1 MVVFPPKK
9 NQESKRL
16 PKMNA
21 KTVLLVAFALW
32 CQPAFV
38 DAQNTEKKQAA
49 QDLVEFERPTT
60 DLKQAALVWKK
71 LIESLEFAESNH
83 GRMIVCEFDIGSWE
97 HFSKE
102 FVPPGTLPN
111 RLLVGDFANDFVL
124 EQSRCDWY
132 EVPLSKKPDDLLEER
147 PIESQSLFDRFD
159 IPKLEKTGLFK
170 LEQINRFKILN
181 KTILTPDFRS
191 SWRAPTRF
199 GRNAVYISLPS
210 GRSDEWPCN
219 IDTRLIGWCSMRQ
232 ILSPTTAPL
241 WRQITD
247 KFFKPFSYEEF
258 DSSAARLGCLQADKR
273 YPSIWFFDCE
283 KIQGGQIRIKSVQ
296 KNYLRNAELPQN
308 DRISMKK
315 TAEFKSFFY
324 YESEILTS
332 IVSIN
337 STSGKG
343 YRFDFDVH
351 NDEIPDRDF
360 FDSLALEEKAE
371 VVFDS
376 AIEESLKKAIL
387 FP

>member
-1 MVVFPPKK
+1 MVVFLRK
-9 NQESKRL
+9 NNQKSKRL
-16 PKMNA
+16 LKMNT
-21 KTVLLVAFALW
+21 KTVLVVAFALLS
-32 CQPAFV
+32 QPAFV
-38 DAQNTEKKQAA
+38 DAQNTGKKQAA
-49 QDLVEFERPTT
+49 QDIVEFERPTT

-83 GRMIVCEFDIGSWE
+83 GRMIVCEFDIGLWE

-132 EVPLSKKPDDLLEER
+132 EVALSKKSGELLEER

-159 IPKLEKTGLFK
+159 IPKLDKTGLFK
-170 LEQINRFKILN
+170 LEQLNRLKILN
-181 KTILTPDFRS
+181 KTIHTPDFRA
-191 SWRAPTRF
+191 SWRAPATF
-199 GRNAVYISLPS
+199 GRDAVYISLPS
-210 GRSDEWPCN
+210 GRSYEWPCN
-219 IDTRLIGWCSMRQ
+219 IDTRLLGWCSMNQ
-232 ILSPTTAPL
+232 ILSPTTAQL

-258 DSSAARLGCLQADKR
+258 DSSAARLGCLQADER

-296 KNYLRNAELPQN
+296 ENLLRNAEIPKN
-308 DRISMKK
+308 DRISIKK

-324 YESEILTS
+324 YDSEILKA

-337 STSGKG
+337 STTGKG
-343 YRFDFDVH
+343 YRFDFDVRD
-351 NDEIPDRDF
+351 DEIPDRDS
-360 FDSLALEEKAE
+360 FDSLALKEKAE